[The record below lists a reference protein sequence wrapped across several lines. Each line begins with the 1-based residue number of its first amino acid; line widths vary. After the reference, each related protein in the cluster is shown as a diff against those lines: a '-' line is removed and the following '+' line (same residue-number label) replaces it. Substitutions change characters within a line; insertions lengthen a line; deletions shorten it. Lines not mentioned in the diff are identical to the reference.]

1 MQSVVIAGALCD
13 VPALSMGKWTDAL
26 SSSLPW
32 VAKNLV
38 SPTGEEHNTEVYW
51 SYVFILERKNMHF
64 VWSYAQNLWEND
76 DKSPWKKS
84 DA

>member
-1 MQSVVIAGALCD
+1 MQSVVITGALCD

-32 VAKNLV
+32 VAKDLV

-51 SYVFILERKNMHF
+51 SYVFILERKK
-64 VWSYAQNLWEND
+64 YALCLVLCSKPMGE
-76 DKSPWKKS
+76 
-84 DA
+84 